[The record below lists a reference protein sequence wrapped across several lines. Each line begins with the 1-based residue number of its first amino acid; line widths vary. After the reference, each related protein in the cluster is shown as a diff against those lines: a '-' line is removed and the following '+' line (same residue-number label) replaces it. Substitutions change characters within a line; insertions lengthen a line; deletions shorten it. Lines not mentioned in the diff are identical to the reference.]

1 MKSGNERLDKAHDR
15 LLETGWWELEFGES
29 YQPSDEEIL
38 ATYGELEEDIDRY
51 RVPINKLAPTMMKW
65 RRLKFKQLDSKA
77 KERALDDYLE
87 GLDETNPL
95 FSFIDTN
102 EPEQPVIQFR
112 ALGTDEAYDYAKEA
126 LSKTIPSNIKQLSQS
141 EVDRLELEGTREIV
155 NIQDTVP
162 GEYRWGRTKGE
173 IRTDLETEEDDL
185 YDLKGRLTVVVGD
198 PIMTPGK
205 ELLKALRDYSN
216 DKMNDANTVG
226 EYSDVDERKLLIA
239 EAVAF
244 EEAANE
250 LELKMTKR
258 RVKKQLNRFRE
269 KYPSHP
275 LLELMPRDSRFLE
288 SDILADLGYDPK
300 QQVESLGRM
309 LSIMEQ
315 EGVETIDPS
324 FDKINFQ
331 LWYDQSENKMGPVN
345 KTDYGKLPLKR
356 KAAGNEWMRWYS
368 DADGL
373 DRLMKASERGES
385 YIAYKTPNVRHVGTP
400 NTNLSKS
407 NFKFS
412 RTFKDKW
419 GRKRRY
425 VSKAP
430 GKGLVIWNNQELARL
445 AAIRGRANGNWIRT
459 IPVKEGWVNIAAPM
473 KEDEYYLGTKN
484 IPRTS
489 FPSKKNLPK
498 SIRRE
503 YFRRG

>member
-1 MKSGNERLDKAHDR
+1 
-15 LLETGWWELEFGES
+15 
-29 YQPSDEEIL
+29 
-38 ATYGELEEDIDRY
+38 
-51 RVPINKLAPTMMKW
+51 
-65 RRLKFKQLDSKA
+65 
-77 KERALDDYLE
+77 
-87 GLDETNPL
+87 
-95 FSFIDTN
+95 
-102 EPEQPVIQFR
+102 
-112 ALGTDEAYDYAKEA
+112 
-126 LSKTIPSNIKQLSQS
+126 
-141 EVDRLELEGTREIV
+141 
-155 NIQDTVP
+155 
-162 GEYRWGRTKGE
+162 
-173 IRTDLETEEDDL
+173 
-185 YDLKGRLTVVVGD
+185 
-198 PIMTPGK
+198 
-205 ELLKALRDYSN
+205 
-216 DKMNDANTVG
+216 
-226 EYSDVDERKLLIA
+226 
-239 EAVAF
+239 
-244 EEAANE
+244 
-250 LELKMTKR
+250 
-258 RVKKQLNRFRE
+258 
-269 KYPSHP
+269 
-275 LLELMPRDSRFLE
+275 
-288 SDILADLGYDPK
+288 
-300 QQVESLGRM
+300 
-309 LSIMEQ
+309 
-315 EGVETIDPS
+315 
-324 FDKINFQ
+324 
-331 LWYDQSENKMGPVN
+331 MGPVN